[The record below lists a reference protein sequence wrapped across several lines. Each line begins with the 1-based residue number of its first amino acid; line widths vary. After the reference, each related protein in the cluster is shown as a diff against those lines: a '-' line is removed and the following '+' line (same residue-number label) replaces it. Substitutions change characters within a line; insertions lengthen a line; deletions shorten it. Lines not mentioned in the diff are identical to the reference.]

1 MSSSLSH
8 LEPLPCAAASST
20 KHQKT
25 QENYAFFSTQTRP
38 LSRRRGVSHFFF
50 SYSRRPLAA
59 VSSSRSRLE
68 PLPCAAFSSTK
79 HQRLWKTTHF
89 FRHKPGRC
97 RADVASLG
105 FCFRIPGLAIARR
118 RRGDHLPLCMA
129 SVITLNR
136 CLAPLPCT
144 YQNINKP
151 NAFFRCLLSAVVK

>member
-1 MSSSLSH
+1 MRRCLVYKTPKNSGKLRIFFDTNPAVIASTWRLS
-8 LEPLPCAAASST
+8 
-20 KHQKT
+20 
-25 QENYAFFSTQTRP
+25 
-38 LSRRRGVSHFFF
+38 FFF

-105 FCFRIPGLAIARR
+105 FFFRIPGLAIARR